1 VKLLESSQIREALKY
16 AGGPYDDQYMEWLT
30 RALNYFN
37 LRNNNLRCRW
47 SHGTNW
53 SGEYE
58 SELETECL
66 RPGERE
72 VAESVNPIIRACREF
87 GSAVPPGSLLY
98 CKDHADQLEGKESVE
113 GMEDICSSTASTHES
128 APQPS
133 IEDGSAEKE
142 H

>member
-1 VKLLESSQIREALKY
+1 MKLLESWQIREALKY

-37 LRNNNLRCRW
+37 LSNNNLRCHW
-47 SHGTNW
+47 TYGTNG

-72 VAESVNPIIRACREF
+72 VAESVNPIIRASRES
-87 GSAVPPGSLLY
+87 GSQIPPGPLLY
-98 CKDHADQLEGKESVE
+98 CKDHADQLEGKDSVE
-113 GMEDICSSTASTHES
+113 GMEDICSSPASTQES
-128 APQPS
+128 APQHS
-133 IEDGSAEKE
+133 LGSENVETKD
-142 H
+142 